1 MDVFVLTEISV
12 QSDMLDR
19 FTLPGYQSSFS
30 LRDQRLGGGIAVYVK
45 DTWCTNPFSV
55 SFSSAECLGLEIV
68 SDVSR
73 ISILAVYRPP
83 SQNVLVFLDELKS
96 TLTNLNLVDNFIL
109 VGDFNID
116 TLKPSRS
123 SVCDYLTLLSTYGLE
138 CLVQAPT
145 REEFLGGSLVSSCI
159 DHINVRAS
167 DAEIRAAVISQKLA
181 DHYFVACQLSFQ
193 IPVSRGNGWPLQIEL
208 VDRRCFDSLVQSYDW
223 HVFRTATEPGALY

>member
-1 MDVFVLTEISV
+1 MSVFGQFSDFSSLLSFFNQPSQHNISVFHVNIRSLRKYWNEFQVLVSCVEHVVDVFVLTEISV

-30 LRDQRLGGGIAVYVK
+30 LRDHRLGGGIAVYVK

-96 TLTNLNLVDNFIL
+96 TLTDLNLVDNFIL

-116 TLKPSRS
+116 TMKPSRS
-123 SVCDYLTLLSTYGLE
+123 SVCDYLTLEDNETK
-138 CLVQAPT
+138 CDDIAIQ
-145 REEFLGGSLVSSCI
+145 
-159 DHINVRAS
+159 
-167 DAEIRAAVISQKLA
+167 
-181 DHYFVACQLSFQ
+181 
-193 IPVSRGNGWPLQIEL
+193 
-208 VDRRCFDSLVQSYDW
+208 
-223 HVFRTATEPGALY
+223 RTAMSYLSLSGGA